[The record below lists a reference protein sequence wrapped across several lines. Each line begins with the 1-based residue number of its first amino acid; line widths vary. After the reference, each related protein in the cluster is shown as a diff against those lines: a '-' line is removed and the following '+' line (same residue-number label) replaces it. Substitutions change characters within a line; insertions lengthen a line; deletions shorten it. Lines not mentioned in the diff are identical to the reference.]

1 MGHTLW
7 KALAAV
13 SAFGAC
19 NGSPL
24 PLLEHWDVV
33 HFTAPRH
40 RGELF
45 ITFHKGAADPL
56 PCWRICIF
64 QVQIAP
70 IFLWKSC
77 CTHIMCSQTRGPH
90 TKRSTLTLK
99 VQNYIGRST
108 MFPYPGYFTR
118 MFALNFVVPAL
129 VNTWNPQIQ
138 PPALILCSYL
148 DQLL

>member
-1 MGHTLW
+1 MFEDSTGP
-7 KALAAV
+7 
-13 SAFGAC
+13 
-19 NGSPL
+19 PL
-24 PLLEHWDVV
+24 PPLEHCMGKMLYISWPPDIEVSCSSPS
-33 HFTAPRH
+33 T
-40 RGELF
+40 
-45 ITFHKGAADPL
+45 GAADPL
-56 PCWRICIF
+56 SCWQICIF

-90 TKRSTLTLK
+90 TKRSTLTIK
-99 VQNYIGRST
+99 VQNYIGRAT